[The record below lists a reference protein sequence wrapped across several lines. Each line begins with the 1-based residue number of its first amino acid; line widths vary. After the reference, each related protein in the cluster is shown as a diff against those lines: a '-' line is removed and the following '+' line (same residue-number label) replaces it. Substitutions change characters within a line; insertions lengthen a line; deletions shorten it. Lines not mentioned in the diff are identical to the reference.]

1 MLSTRLLSSLNANA
15 SSSIQFGG
23 TIRDT
28 NTKNGKSQR
37 SRRSPKSQRQE
48 KCKESIITRSS
59 TPSSVT
65 ASVSSFALSP
75 VASPVSSPITV
86 GSTADGELEQ
96 RLQHLDTVS
105 KIRSRRDSARLKY
118 QQILI
123 NRSKSKTS
131 SDESV
136 HTSNSELSRPFRIQ
150 RDCSEIDERDESRR
164 DFFLDSKTSYSLSYS
179 LREVDDNSSF
189 GEIDIACTTPTLP
202 LRAINASPINN
213 YIRNY
218 GDSYLETGLNTYRNK
233 PKPHI
238 KSYAKEYHKLL
249 DKVVDL
255 LSKRE
260 DVSQRN
266 LDAPLRTGQLSK
278 VATMVMGIGFKTYV
292 ELKLGIFRYYEDVG
306 NGNVKIRTI
315 PLQNNSTKCRA
326 TKHLE
331 SQPFRGWSRVFELI
345 TEGSGKRLFW
355 MAKSEKERD
364 DWVEA
369 INSAMVLDTDNP
381 NKGASE
387 TDSPTYNADIVL
399 YLHTQGLVRG
409 VLSKEDYLGAVSLMV
424 DKRLSIPVD
433 WLMQYS
439 GITTTISEL
448 DERDLCRQLLN
459 GSIAINGQKIK
470 SLNYEDAISTLT
482 FQIVDIDNCTTT
494 QNPLRSRIKESQAVH
509 YARDILLT
517 CCRETRDDDNHSLFC
532 VNTIFSSKL
541 ADVRP
546 SPSDA
551 EPMKIN
557 LRRISADIGGAGT
570 SSVSEKSHGNRDII
584 CIASSDSI
592 FSGQSEKTSDQLSLV
607 SSCAG
612 ESVEDSLAME
622 EMNMNVE
629 VTVKIS
635 NIYRICSKGHQS
647 SNDEET
653 LGLVRTHLIKTFK
666 LSGGTRTQLIQD
678 SSIVEFKVKLC

>member
-23 TIRDT
+23 TFRDT
-28 NTKNGKSQR
+28 NTNNGKSQR
-37 SRRSPKSQRQE
+37 SPKSPKSQRE
-48 KCKESIITRSS
+48 DMCRESTTIRPS
-59 TPSSVT
+59 TASSVA
-65 ASVSSFALSP
+65 ASVTSFALSP

-86 GSTADGELEQ
+86 ASTTHDEFEQ

-105 KIRSRRDSARLKY
+105 RIRSRRDSARQKY

-123 NRSKSKTS
+123 NRSKLKTG
-131 SDESV
+131 SDGSV
-136 HTSNSELSRPFRIQ
+136 HTRESKLSRPFRIQ
-150 RDCSEIDERDESRR
+150 RDCSEIDERDESRSGL
-164 DFFLDSKTSYSLSYS
+164 FHDSKSSYSLSYS
-179 LREVDDNSSF
+179 LREVDDSSSS
-189 GEIDIACTTPTLP
+189 GEIDTASLTPSLP
-202 LRAINASPINN
+202 LTSINATPIRS
-213 YIRNY
+213 YINNY
-218 GDSYLETGLNTYRNK
+218 GDSYLEYGLNTYKNK

-238 KSYAKEYHKLL
+238 KSYAKEYNTLV

-266 LDAPLRTGQLSK
+266 LDVPLRSGQLSK
-278 VATMVMGIGFKTYV
+278 VATMVMGIGFRTYV

-306 NGNVKIRTI
+306 KGNVKIRTI
-315 PLQNNSTKCRA
+315 PLQKNSTKCRA

-345 TEGSGKRLFW
+345 TEGSGPRLFW
-355 MAKSEKERD
+355 MAKSEKDRD

-369 INSAMVLDTDNP
+369 INGAMLLDTYNP
-381 NKGASE
+381 SKGESE

-399 YLHTQGLVRG
+399 YLHTQGLVKG

-424 DKRLSIPVD
+424 DKRISIPVD
-433 WLMQYS
+433 WLKQYS
-439 GITTTISEL
+439 GITTTISDL

-459 GSIAINGQKIK
+459 GSITINGQKIT
-470 SLNYEDAISTLT
+470 SINYEDVISTLT
-482 FQIVDIDNCTTT
+482 CQIVDIDNCSTT
-494 QNPLRSRIKESQAVH
+494 QKPSRSRIKESQAVH

-517 CCRETRDDDNHSLFC
+517 CCRETRSDDNHSLFC

-557 LRRISADIGGAGT
+557 LRRISGDINSGGA
-570 SSVSEKSHGNRDII
+570 SSVCERSHSNRDI
-584 CIASSDSI
+584 CRKSSSDSV
-592 FSGQSEKTSDQLSLV
+592 FSGHSEKTLDQLSLV

-612 ESVEDSLAME
+612 ESVEDSAME
-622 EMNMNVE
+622 ELNMNVE
-629 VTVKIS
+629 VSVKIS
-635 NIYRICSKGHQS
+635 NIYRILSKGHQS

-653 LGLVRTHLIKTFK
+653 LG
-666 LSGGTRTQLIQD
+666 
-678 SSIVEFKVKLC
+678 